1 MFAVE
6 IDFVVAVS
14 QSHLRNIEHALLVRV
29 QQSNSHIVLDNLRRL
44 RALQN
49 PSRTLTVYEIA
60 DREQAFRSSGA
71 TVRRVSAASD
81 MIRPFIPST

>member
-6 IDFVVAVS
+6 IDFVVADS
-14 QSHLRNIEHALLVRV
+14 QSHSRNIEHALLLRV

-49 PSRTLTVYEIA
+49 LSRTLTVYEIA
-60 DREQAFRSSGA
+60 DREQAFRSRGA
-71 TVRRVSAASD
+71 TVRRVSAAFEFL
-81 MIRPFIPST
+81 I